1 MASEALRSDPA
12 VETLTRIE
20 IGGMDCGD
28 CARTVQVS
36 LGDMPGVTRAAVD
49 FARGIAEVRHDA
61 ALTGPPALNG
71 RIRALGYRVAEPTA
85 PAETVWVFDIGGMD
99 CGDCAR
105 TVEAGVR
112 RLPGVETAVVSLA
125 AGTMTVR
132 PTLGEPPMDHARVEA
147 AVGEAGFVARL
158 RTAAAPSLAAPRIW
172 RQRRVAECAAAV
184 LLWLVGFAGGRLG
197 FAETITV
204 PAFLAAMA
212 VAGYPAVRAAGFAV
226 KARRADMNL
235 LMTVA
240 AIGAVALGEW
250 EEGATAIVL
259 FAVGLT
265 LQGLTIERTRH
276 AIRSLMAL
284 APAEARVL
292 RGRSERMVPVAEVAI
307 GERVLVRP
315 GERVPV
321 DGTVETGRS
330 GVDQSPVTGESIP
343 IPVEPGSEVFAGGI
357 NGDGALEIRSSAHAS
372 DTTLARVIHLVEAS
386 QASRAPAQAFVDR
399 FAAVYTPL
407 VIAAA
412 VLVGTLGPLVT
423 GDVREWVNRAL
434 ILLVVACPCA
444 LVISTPVA
452 LVSAIGAS
460 SRHGVLFKGGAAI
473 EALATVRTVA
483 FDKTGTLT
491 SGRPAVVRVA
501 PVGSLSED
509 DLLRRAA
516 AVDRR
521 ATHPLARAI
530 VAAADARGLTAP
542 DARETVGIPGM
553 GAQAEIDGEVVL
565 VGSPRLFAVTHPDV
579 AVLVAATVA
588 AGETAVVVGTASRID
603 GVIAL
608 ADTIRPQSRGT
619 IAALARLGVTPVMLS
634 GDNQSTA
641 DRVGA
646 EAGIADVRA
655 GLLPAEK
662 VAAVSALKRLAPIAM
677 VGDGVNDAP
686 ALAGATVGIAMGI
699 GGTDVAL
706 EAADVALMRDDL
718 SQLPV
723 AVALARRTMRTIRQ
737 NIAASIAVKAGFL
750 VLTFAGV
757 TNLWLAVLADTGM
770 SVLVTLNAL
779 LLLRLGRDARHRH
792 RGAR

>member
-1 MASEALRSDPA
+1 
-12 VETLTRIE
+12 
-20 IGGMDCGD
+20 MDCGD
-28 CARTVQVS
+28 CARTIQVS
-36 LGDMPGVTRAAVD
+36 LGQMPGVTDATVN
-49 FARGIAEVRHDA
+49 FVRGVADVRHDSA
-61 ALTGPPALNG
+61 VTDARALTHRIRSLGYTVDEPAL
-71 RIRALGYRVAEPTA
+71 T
-85 PAETVWVFDIGGMD
+85 AETLWIFDIGGMD

-112 RLPGVETAVVSLA
+112 RLPGIETAVVSLA

-132 PTLGEPPMDHARVEA
+132 P
-147 AVGEAGFVARL
+147 AVGDSAPNRDRIESAVSEAGFVASL
-158 RTAAAPSLAAPRIW
+158 RTAGVPKVEAPRFW

-184 LLWLVGFAGGRLG
+184 AMWLVGFVGGQIGVSERV
-197 FAETITV
+197 TV
-204 PAFLAAMA
+204 PAFLLAII
-212 VAGYPAVRAAGFAV
+212 VAGYPAVRASWFAV

-276 AIRSLMAL
+276 AIRALMAL
-284 APAEARVL
+284 APLEARVL
-292 RGRSERMVPVAEVAI
+292 RGGSERMLPVAEVAI
-307 GERVLVRP
+307 GELVLVYP

-321 DGTVETGRS
+321 DGTVESGRS
-330 GVDQSPVTGESIP
+330 GVDQSPITGESIP
-343 IPVEPGSEVFAGGI
+343 VTVEPGSGVFAGGI
-357 NGDGALEIRSSAHAS
+357 NGDGALEIRSSANAR
-372 DTTLARVIHLVEAS
+372 DTTLARIVHLVEES

-399 FAAVYTPL
+399 FAAIYTPL

-412 VLVGTLGPLVT
+412 LLVGTIGPVVT
-423 GDVREWVNRAL
+423 GDVHDWVNRAL

-460 SRHGVLFKGGAAI
+460 SRRGVLFKGGAAI

-491 SGRPAVVRVA
+491 AGRPAVVKLA
-501 PVGSLSED
+501 PMGGISED

-516 AVDRR
+516 AVDQR

-530 VAAADARGLTAP
+530 VAAAVERGLTLP
-542 DARETVGIPGM
+542 EARETEGLPGL
-553 GAQAEIDGEVVL
+553 GARAILDGETVL
-565 VGSPRLFAVTHPDV
+565 VGSGRMFALSHPNISELVDVTIE
-579 AVLVAATVA
+579 
-588 AGETAVVVGTASRID
+588 AGQTAVVVGTVSRID
-603 GVIAL
+603 GIIAL
-608 ADTIRPQSRGT
+608 ADSIRPQSREAT
-619 IAALARLGVTPVMLS
+619 TSLKRLGIGPVMLS

-641 DRVGA
+641 DRVGSA
-646 EAGIADVRA
+646 AGIVDVRA

-662 VAAVSALKRLAPIAM
+662 VAAVGALKRVAPVAM

-686 ALAGATVGIAMGI
+686 ALAGATVGIAMGV

-706 EAADVALMRDDL
+706 EASDVVLMRDDL

-723 AVALARRTMRTIRQ
+723 AIRLARRTMGTIRQ
-737 NIAASIAVKAGFL
+737 NIAASILVKAGFL

-779 LLLRLGRDARHRH
+779 LLLRMGRHGH
-792 RGAR
+792 